1 MLIRKKILKKI
12 IREEIS
18 RKNALLL
25 EATMWGVSA
34 VGILVICPEDQT
46 MYLQQRSDLVTGGQ
60 LEYSYPSGG
69 IAANGR
75 KEPQHYNT
83 KNITKDMVP
92 KKTKHNDEYEA
103 LALEEWKEE
112 TGMPILF
119 TIKANKITAT
129 VDGVWNFHFYIA
141 TCTQEQKDAMIKQAK
156 PIDVQ
161 FNWETTPGSG
171 NWYPMSVL
179 DGRDKKINLW
189 DVAFNKDVKTLIST
203 YNK

>member
-1 MLIRKKILKKI
+1 MFIKKTILKKI
-12 IREEIS
+12 IKEEIS

-69 IAANGR
+69 IAATGR
-75 KEPQHYNT
+75 KKPDHYNT
-83 KNITKDMVP
+83 KNITSDMVP
-92 KKTKHNDEYEA
+92 ENDEDYKA
-103 LALEEWKEE
+103 LALEEWIEE
-112 TGMPILF
+112 TGMPTLF

-141 TCTQEQKDAMIKQAK
+141 TCTQEQKDAMITQAK
-156 PIDVQ
+156 PIDVD

-189 DVAFNKDVKTLIST
+189 DVAFNADVKALIST